1 VINSVVGGSAV
12 AIALGAFS
20 DAPLGVA
27 AAVGGVAAIVSVF
40 GWLRY
45 ADQLLEASAQT
56 EPLFPRR
63 AAGD

>member
-1 VINSVVGGSAV
+1 V
-12 AIALGAFS
+12 AIALGAFF

-27 AAVGGVAAIVSVF
+27 AAVGGVAAIVSVV

-45 ADQLLEASAQT
+45 ADQLLEARAQT